1 MNVQIDVSSA
11 VALGQIKHLTPGYLF
26 TPLGWAAQP
35 LAAMIKTEPAL
46 LTRVF
51 ELDKPRMH
59 VIALALAHFDGN
71 PGPQIAAV
79 LFESSFR
86 EVLHRAVGRVPIGI
100 KRVLRRLPPKVLSRP
115 GYLRLIKLLNDPDMA
130 KLLHHFDETEIS
142 DSMIQVLYEIPV
154 ELRPALAGLA
164 RFIESFERLDHLPN
178 GLRWLTYRG
187 AAESFEALVTDLSA
201 HVQPAQFVARLK
213 TLVSELPLPQTL
225 PPLQIGNA
233 RRVDAT
239 ADIYALAKEFKNC
252 LATYRRQV
260 DAGACAI
267 YVWDNPDAP
276 AVCRITRRGR
286 LGWCL
291 SEALGPRNTELER
304 DQMREITSAF
314 ADAGIP
320 QYSTFY
326 SLECMLQTD
335 CTTRPRTR
343 RQRQQDLD
351 QRLWELEE
359 AAWVEDVIDAVA

>member
-1 MNVQIDVSSA
+1 
-11 VALGQIKHLTPGYLF
+11 
-26 TPLGWAAQP
+26 
-35 LAAMIKTEPAL
+35 
-46 LTRVF
+46 
-51 ELDKPRMH
+51 
-59 VIALALAHFDGN
+59 
-71 PGPQIAAV
+71 
-79 LFESSFR
+79 
-86 EVLHRAVGRVPIGI
+86 
-100 KRVLRRLPPKVLSRP
+100 
-115 GYLRLIKLLNDPDMA
+115 
-130 KLLHHFDETEIS
+130 
-142 DSMIQVLYEIPV
+142 
-154 ELRPALAGLA
+154 
-164 RFIESFERLDHLPN
+164 
-178 GLRWLTYRG
+178 
-187 AAESFEALVTDLSA
+187 LVTDLSA